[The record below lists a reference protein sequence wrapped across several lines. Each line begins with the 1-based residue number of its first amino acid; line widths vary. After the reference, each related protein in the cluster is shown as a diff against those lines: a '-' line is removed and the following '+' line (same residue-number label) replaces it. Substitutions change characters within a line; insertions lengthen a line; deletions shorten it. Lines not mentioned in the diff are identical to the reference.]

1 MWAHTHC
8 LVTQVSTERRC
19 KHTLIAYW
27 PTEYRK
33 AMWPH
38 IRCLLFIDQVS
49 PGRRCKHTSCLLTA
63 RVQESDVSTHSLF
76 YWPSEYRN
84 AMWASR
90 EESVFLCW
98 LCISSSCCWV
108 LETLGLSRVNNSF
121 SSCFVK
127 YLQFKLDSVSHCL
140 KITYQSR
147 LWNAHKV
154 YTVHVIKSNLY
165 WMHASQNSK

>member
-1 MWAHTHC
+1 MRAHSMTY
-8 LVTQVSTERRC
+8 L
-19 KHTLIAYW
+19 
-27 PTEYRK
+27 
-33 AMWPH
+33 
-38 IRCLLFIDQVS
+38 
-49 PGRRCKHTSCLLTA
+49 
-63 RVQESDVSTHSLF
+63 
-76 YWPSEYRN
+76 PSEYRN

-108 LETLGLSRVNNSF
+108 LETRGLSRVNNSF

-147 LWNAHKV
+147 LWNAIKK
-154 YTVHVIKSNLY
+154 YTVHVKKLKFVLNEWIIESYKCSVNIFFSVTFWRYFNTIYIHVFSVKYDWNYMQISSITNHLFLL
-165 WMHASQNSK
+165 S

>member
-1 MWAHTHC
+1 
-8 LVTQVSTERRC
+8 
-19 KHTLIAYW
+19 
-27 PTEYRK
+27 
-33 AMWPH
+33 MWPH
-38 IRCLLFIDQVS
+38 S
-49 PGRRCKHTSCLLTA
+49 LLTDCVQDGDVTTYSLLTDPA
-63 RVQESDVSTHSLF
+63 SKEWDVSTLNVYWGTGMGFEHSQCFLTAWVQESDVSTHSLF

-121 SSCFVK
+121 SSSFVK

-147 LWNAHKV
+147 LRNLHKV
-154 YTVHVIKSNLY
+154 YNVHIIKSNLY
-165 WMHASQNSK
+165 CMHALQNSK